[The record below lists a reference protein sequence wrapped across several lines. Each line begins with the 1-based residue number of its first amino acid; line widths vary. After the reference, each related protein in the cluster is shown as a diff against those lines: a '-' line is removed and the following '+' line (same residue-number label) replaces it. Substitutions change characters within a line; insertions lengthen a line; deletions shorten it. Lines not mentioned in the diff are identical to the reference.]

1 MAKKQWSSTFDENTL
16 KEFQDTCDEYGMKA
30 NAVLEALMKFFNQ
43 GNCRLIIDKG
53 GLSVEVKDQT
63 K

>member
-1 MAKKQWSSTFDENTL
+1 MAKRPWGTTLDEETL
-16 KEFQDTCDEYGMKA
+16 LKFQSECNEYGQKA
-30 NAVLEALMKFFNQ
+30 NAVIEALMKFFNE

-53 GLSVEVKDQT
+53 GLQIISKD